1 MYNGKHNTDLSLIME
16 KVSRI
21 FELPPDSFFLFGPRG
36 TGKSTLLKRRVPDAL
51 YIDLLN
57 PERYRSLQARPERLG
72 ELMAGS
78 PTVSTVVIDEIQR
91 IPELLNVVHAAMEES
106 GSARFILT
114 GSSAR
119 KLRRGGT
126 NLLGGRAK
134 SLNLHPFMAC
144 ELREFKLENALRV
157 GMIPLVLDSADPE
170 ETLAGYASLYLEQEV
185 QAEGLTRN
193 IGAFSR
199 FLEAMSFSHG
209 AVLNATAVSREC
221 EIERRTVVNYIDILE
236 DLLLGFRLPVFARR
250 AKRKTAR
257 HPKFYYFDTGV
268 FRSVRPRGPLDSEAE
283 IHGAGLEGLV
293 AQHLRAWVD
302 YTRGRHELSYW
313 RTRGGSEVDFI
324 VYGDMGFLA
333 IEVKN
338 SRRVDKPDL
347 RGLRAF
353 LDDYPEAEAGLI
365 YQGEERRR
373 IDGIWCIPAQ
383 EFLQG
388 IEPGQA
394 LRFDI

>member
-1 MYNGKHNTDLSLIME
+1 ME
-16 KVSRI
+16 IISRI
-21 FELPPDSFFLFGPRG
+21 IELPADSFFLFGPRG
-36 TGKSTLLKRRVPDAL
+36 TGKSTLLKRRVPDAM

-57 PERYRSLQARPERLG
+57 PERFRSLQARPERLG
-72 ELMAGS
+72 ELLAGS
-78 PTVSTVVIDEIQR
+78 PTVDTVVIDEIQR
-91 IPELLNVVHAAMEES
+91 IPELLNVVHAAMEEP

-134 SLNLHPFMAC
+134 NLKLHPFMAC
-144 ELREFKLENALRV
+144 EFGEFNIENALTV
-157 GMIPLVLDSADPE
+157 GMIPLVLDSPDPK
-170 ETLAGYASLYLEQEV
+170 ETLAGYVSLYLEQEV

-193 IGAFSR
+193 VGAFSR

-257 HPKFYYFDTGV
+257 HPKFYYFDAGV
-268 FRSVRPRGPLDSEAE
+268 FRSVRPRGPLDSTAE

-293 AQHLRAWVD
+293 AQHLQAWVD
-302 YTRGRHELSYW
+302 YSEGRHELSYW

-324 VYGDMGFLA
+324 VYGDMGFYA

-353 LDDYPEAEAGLI
+353 LDDYPEAEAALI
-365 YQGEERRR
+365 YRGEERRR
-373 IDGIWCIPAQ
+373 IDGIWCIPVQ
-383 EFLQG
+383 GFLPE
-388 IEPGQA
+388 IVPGRA
-394 LRFDI
+394 LNFDIRPE